1 MCRGF
6 VLGKFLP
13 PHQGH
18 VYLCDFA
25 RNYADDLTILVCSL
39 DRDPIP
45 GHLRHAWMT
54 EMFPRCRVLHLHNNH
69 VPQEPSEHPDFWSIW
84 RSIVHSHHPEP
95 LDFVFA
101 SETYGHRLAEEVG
114 ARFVPVDIDRE
125 VVPISGTEVRDRPFL
140 HWRDIPAAV
149 RPYFLKR
156 VCVFGPESTG
166 KSTLALRLAEAYETT
181 WVPEYGRIYTDHFGT
196 RVTVADLL
204 NIVRGHRASEK
215 AASKIANRI
224 LIEDTDPYLTLV
236 WSDMLLHSRDPAL
249 VAAVEAAP
257 PADLYLLT
265 DIDVPWVNDGT
276 RSFGEDHL
284 RRRFLSLCEGEL
296 AARGM
301 TSVTLKGDWDERSR
315 TAIAAIDALLRG

>member
-1 MCRGF
+1 M
-6 VLGKFLP
+6 
-13 PHQGH
+13 
-18 VYLCDFA
+18 
-25 RNYADDLTILVCSL
+25 
-39 DRDPIP
+39 
-45 GHLRHAWMT
+45 
-54 EMFPRCRVLHLHNNH
+54 
-69 VPQEPSEHPDFWSIW
+69 
-84 RSIVHSHHPEP
+84 
-95 LDFVFA
+95 
-101 SETYGHRLAEEVG
+101 
-114 ARFVPVDIDRE
+114 
-125 VVPISGTEVRDRPFL
+125 
-140 HWRDIPAAV
+140 
-149 RPYFLKR
+149 
-156 VCVFGPESTG
+156 
-166 KSTLALRLAEAYETT
+166 
-181 WVPEYGRIYTDHFGT
+181 PEYGRIYTDHFGT

-204 NIVRGHRASEK
+204 NIVRGHRASVK

-284 RRRFLSLCEGEL
+284 RRRFLHLCEGEL

-301 TSVTLKGDWDERSR
+301 TSVTLKGNWDERSR